1 MLRSLFLLLTLLLSF
16 FSKNLAAIEVKD
28 LYQATVNVDSQAS
41 AQREQ
46 AVQSAL
52 AGVFLKVGGKQGI
65 SNNPVLK
72 KAQKN
77 ASRYVSQYRYQLN
90 DEQLSLV
97 VHFNEDKV
105 NQLFKQANLAL
116 WGSLRPQV
124 LLWLVDEQGN
134 TRQII
139 ADSDLISN
147 SNSNTVSVTSATSEL
162 DYDAKNNAAIQAET
176 NIPQVINTFSELRG
190 LPLIMPLMDLT
201 DSEQVS
207 IEDFWDYYPEQ
218 VKQASLRY
226 FADTVVVMRV
236 SNSTLLSLEE
246 QVLTQNQESTLDNN
260 LDCGL
265 LCQQQEAVKQ
275 PKVLDW
281 RVYSRGS
288 IYFKQYRGL
297 NKVELINQGL
307 SDITELIYQS
317 YALLDSASNDFVIE
331 VKNVTSLE
339 NDMRLF
345 NFLKD
350 LSAVNTV
357 TLMTAQAD
365 KRQFK
370 LELTGSK
377 TSFLA
382 SLKLNDKLTQVIEPQ
397 VEIEPQVD
405 IESLDDS
412 TDIIDSENQQVID
425 SIDSEGQSHTSMKVT
440 TIEEDTT
447 ETNFASSAMFET
459 DGVETS
465 VLKRNYLEMNIP
477 VIDLT
482 VKDESETKTSVEH
495 EAVNKAADKDKLKDE
510 VKDAVEG
517 EQDPKGDESE
527 PAKPQLVIAPTIP
540 VFYWEQG

>member
-28 LYQATVNVDSQAS
+28 LYQATVDVDSQAS

-46 AVQSAL
+46 AIKSAL
-52 AGVFLKVGGKQGI
+52 AGVFLKVGGKHGI

-139 ADSDLISN
+139 ADSDS
-147 SNSNTVSVTSATSEL
+147 SSDSSATSEL
-162 DYDAKNNAAIQAET
+162 DYDPKNNSAIQAEA

-236 SNSTLLSLEE
+236 SDSTLLSLEE

-265 LCQQQEAVKQ
+265 LCQQQEKVQQ

-281 RVYSRGS
+281 RVYSQGT
-288 IYFKQYRGL
+288 IYFKQYHGV

-397 VEIEPQVD
+397 VEIEPQID

-412 TDIIDSENQQVID
+412 TEAIDSVNQQVID

-459 DGVETS
+459 DGGETS

-510 VKDAVEG
+510 VKDAVK
-517 EQDPKGDESE
+517 DDNDLKGDE

>member
-46 AVQSAL
+46 AIKSAL

-134 TRQII
+134 TRQIV
-139 ADSDLISN
+139 ADSDSD
-147 SNSNTVSVTSATSEL
+147 SVSAPSATSEL
-162 DYDAKNNAAIQAET
+162 DYDAKNNAAKNNSAIQAEA

-190 LPLIMPLMDLT
+190 LPIIMPLMDLT

-207 IEDFWDYYPEQ
+207 IDDFWDYYPEQ

-236 SNSTLLSLEE
+236 SDSTLLSLEE
-246 QVLTQNQESTLDNN
+246 QELTQNQENTLDNN

-265 LCQQQEAVKQ
+265 LCQQQDKVQQ

-281 RVYSRGS
+281 RVYSQGS

-397 VEIEPQVD
+397 VEIEPQID
-405 IESLDDS
+405 IESLEDS
-412 TDIIDSENQQVID
+412 TDIIEPEDQQAVD
-425 SIDSEGQSHTSMKVT
+425 SIDSQGQSHTSMKVT

-482 VKDESETKTSVEH
+482 VKDESETKTSAEH
-495 EAVNKAADKDKLKDE
+495 EAVNKAADKDKLTDD
-510 VKDAVEG
+510 VKDAAK
-517 EQDPKGDESE
+517 DDNDLKGDESE